1 MMTKQALLKMAEGKG
16 LRMIREEEDGFIL
29 VGKDAQGR
37 PVLVGSR
44 ISNGKPSVNYLGTV
58 DGRDA
63 SQWLQEVA

>member
-1 MMTKQALLKMAEGKG
+1 
-16 LRMIREEEDGFIL
+16 MIREEEDGFIL

-44 ISNGKPSVNYLGTV
+44 ILDNGKPSVNYLETV
-58 DGRDA
+58 DGKDA